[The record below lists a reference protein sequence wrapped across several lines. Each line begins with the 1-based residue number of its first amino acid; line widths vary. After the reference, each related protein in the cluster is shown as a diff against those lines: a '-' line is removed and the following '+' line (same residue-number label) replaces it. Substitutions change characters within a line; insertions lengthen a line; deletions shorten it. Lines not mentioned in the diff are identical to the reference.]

1 MRISS
6 GWVYAS
12 AVFPALPE
20 LSSWGA
26 RGAGPILPRG
36 AFPLGKRQLAGETQ
50 GFSRIVEHSFSLVL
64 LPQVSSLLVGPVFQR
79 EAVTA
84 PRRPRHFVAR
94 TTYVATLWVLVC
106 TAWLVMTGTQEIRNV
121 GDFARFGA
129 TLFPVLAYL
138 QFTIVLFFSA
148 LATAS
153 AVAHEKDRRTL
164 ILLLMTR
171 LSNSELVLGKM
182 FASLLNTL
190 VLLAAAFP
198 LFMLCMLFGG
208 VAPAQVLRVFAV
220 TLMTA
225 LAAGSLGSV
234 IALWRDKTFQAVAL
248 TSLIMVLWMAAW
260 WVVGVFGG
268 DAWHNI
274 AIMMNPAMAVDA
286 AAQPHISTSAFVLL
300 DPVNGFLLFSVGVFL
315 LLNGLAIWRVRIWNP
330 SREIQ
335 PQQRKEDDSRAKLD
349 AAESVHDDVRR
360 KSRQVWDNPLMWREI
375 CTWAYGR
382 KVLLIRSVYWV
393 LAALSFVAVY
403 SLHTPG
409 AVGGTISQVDGTLA
423 VAPLFVLSLVLVN
436 AQAVTSLTS
445 ERDAKALDILLVT
458 DLKPT
463 EFIFGKL
470 GGVFYNVK
478 EIVLLP
484 LALCVF
490 LWYLGA
496 IGLESLIFLI
506 LGLIV
511 MNIFVA
517 VLGLHSGMIYI
528 NSRTAIAVSLGSVFF
543 LAVGVATCL
552 RIMIAFGGSSGS
564 FMVQLIPFSAF
575 MAGGGIAL
583 FVAWGYRNPSPAIT
597 LASLLCPFATFYA
610 ITSFTLESTMG
621 AFLVVVFTYGFA
633 AVAMLIPAL
642 SEFDVAIGKNTTA
655 ED

>member
-1 MRISS
+1 M
-6 GWVYAS
+6 
-12 AVFPALPE
+12 
-20 LSSWGA
+20 
-26 RGAGPILPRG
+26 
-36 AFPLGKRQLAGETQ
+36 
-50 GFSRIVEHSFSLVL
+50 
-64 LPQVSSLLVGPVFQR
+64 
-79 EAVTA
+79 
-84 PRRPRHFVAR
+84 
-94 TTYVATLWVLVC
+94 ATLWVLVC

-129 TLFPVLAYL
+129 MLFPVLAFL

-171 LSNSELVLGKM
+171 LTNSELVLGKM

-198 LFMLCMLFGG
+198 LFMLCLLFGG
-208 VAPAQVLRVFAV
+208 IAPAQVLRVFAV

-234 IALWRDKTFQAVAL
+234 IALWRDKTFQAVSLTAL
-248 TSLIMVLWMAAW
+248 VIVLWMAAW
-260 WVVGVFGG
+260 WVVGAFGN
-268 DAWHNI
+268 DAWQSW
-274 AIMMNPAMAVDA
+274 AIVMNPAMAIDA
-286 AAQPHISTSAFVLL
+286 AAQSQVSAAGWTLT
-300 DPVNGFLLFSVGVFL
+300 DPVNGFLLFSVGAFL
-315 LLNGLAIWRVRIWNP
+315 ALNGLAIWRVRIWNP
-330 SREIQ
+330 SRELQ
-335 PQQRKEDDSRAKLD
+335 PQQRKEDENRARD
-349 AAESVHDDVRR
+349 EIPGSVHDDVTR
-360 KSRQVWDNPLMWREI
+360 KSRRMWDNPLLWREI

-382 KVLLIRSVYWV
+382 KVLLIRGVYWV

-403 SLHTPG
+403 SLHSPDAFGRTL
-409 AVGGTISQVDGTLA
+409 AQVEGTLA
-423 VAPLFVLSLVLVN
+423 VAPLFVLSLILVN
-436 AQAVTSLTS
+436 AQAVTSITS

-458 DLKPT
+458 DLRPT

-478 EIVLLP
+478 EILLLP
-484 LALCVF
+484 MALCVF
-490 LWYLGA
+490 LWGLGA
-496 IGLESLIFLI
+496 IGFESLIFLI
-506 LGLIV
+506 LGLAV
-511 MNIFVA
+511 MNFFVA
-517 VLGLHSGMIYI
+517 MLGLHAGMTYL

-610 ITSFTLESTMG
+610 ITSYTLKSTMG
-621 AFLVVVFTYGFA
+621 AFLVVVLTYGFA

-642 SEFDVAIGKNTTA
+642 SEFDVAIGKHSTG
-655 ED
+655 DD

>member
-1 MRISS
+1 M
-6 GWVYAS
+6 
-12 AVFPALPE
+12 F
-20 LSSWGA
+20 
-26 RGAGPILPRG
+26 
-36 AFPLGKRQLAGETQ
+36 
-50 GFSRIVEHSFSLVL
+50 
-64 LPQVSSLLVGPVFQR
+64 VGPVFQR

-94 TTYVATLWVLVC
+94 ATYVAVLWVLVC

-121 GDFARFGA
+121 GDFARFGEM
-129 TLFPVLAYL
+129 LFPVLAYL
-138 QFTIVLFFSA
+138 QFTIVMFFSA

-198 LFMLCMLFGG
+198 LFMLCILFGG
-208 VAPAQVLRVFAV
+208 IAPAQVLRVFAV
-220 TLMTA
+220 TFMTA
-225 LAAGSLGSV
+225 LAAGSLGSI
-234 IALWRDKTFQAVAL
+234 IALWRDKTFQAVSLTAL
-248 TSLIMVLWMAAW
+248 VIVLWMAGW
-260 WVVGVFGG
+260 WGVAAFAGEQWQTW
-268 DAWHNI
+268 AV
-274 AIMMNPAMAVDA
+274 MFNPAMAIASA
-286 AAQPHISTSAFVLL
+286 AAPQSAATGGFQS
-300 DPVNGFLLFSVGVFL
+300 DPVIGFLLFSVGAFL
-315 LLNGLAIWRVRIWNP
+315 VLNGIAIWRVRIWNP

-335 PQQRKEDDSRAKLD
+335 PQQRKEDENRARDGQAVTGQVSEQAVGGQAVSGIANTAD
-349 AAESVHDDVRR
+349 AGSVHDDITR
-360 KSRQVWDNPLMWREI
+360 KSRRMWDNPLLWREI

-382 KVLLIRSVYWV
+382 KVLLIRGVYWV
-393 LAALSFVAVY
+393 LAALCFLAVY
-403 SLHTPG
+403 SLHSPD
-409 AVGGTISQVDGTLA
+409 ALGGTLRQTEGTLA
-423 VAPLFVLSLVLVN
+423 VAPLFVLSLILVN
-436 AQAVTSLTS
+436 AQAVTALTS

-458 DLKPT
+458 DLRPT

-484 LALCVF
+484 IVLCGF

-496 IGLESLIFLI
+496 IGLESLVFLV

-517 VLGLHSGMIYI
+517 TLGLHAGMSYL

-610 ITSFTLESTMG
+610 ITSYTLESTMG
-621 AFLVVVFTYGFA
+621 AFLVVVLTYGFA
-633 AVAMLIPAL
+633 TVAMLIPAL
-642 SEFDVAIGKNTTA
+642 SEFDVAIGKHSTA
-655 ED
+655 DE

>member
-1 MRISS
+1 M
-6 GWVYAS
+6 
-12 AVFPALPE
+12 F
-20 LSSWGA
+20 
-26 RGAGPILPRG
+26 
-36 AFPLGKRQLAGETQ
+36 
-50 GFSRIVEHSFSLVL
+50 
-64 LPQVSSLLVGPVFQR
+64 VGPVFQR

-94 TTYVATLWVLVC
+94 TAYVVMLWVLVC
-106 TAWLVMTGTQEIRNV
+106 TAWLVMTGTQDVRNV
-121 GDFARFGA
+121 SDFARFGA
-129 TLFPVLAYL
+129 TLFPVLAFL

-148 LATAS
+148 LSAAS
-153 AVAHEKDRRTL
+153 GVAHEKDRRTL

-190 VLLAAAFP
+190 VLLGSALP

-220 TLMTA
+220 TMMTA

-234 IALWRDKTFQAVAL
+234 IALWRDKTFQAVSLTAL
-248 TSLIMVLWMAAW
+248 ILVLWMASWTA
-260 WVVGVFGG
+260 VGAFAGEPWRTWAV
-268 DAWHNI
+268 I
-274 AIMMNPAMAVDA
+274 MNPAMAIDA
-286 AAQPHISTSAFVLL
+286 ASQPHIATAGWIWS
-300 DPVNGFLLFSVGVFL
+300 DPVNGFLAFSLVLFAA
-315 LLNGLAIWRVRIWNP
+315 LNGLAIWRVRIWNP
-330 SREIQ
+330 SRELQ
-335 PQQRKEDDSRAKLD
+335 PQERKEGETHAQL
-349 AAESVHDDVRR
+349 AAGESVHDEVRR
-360 KSRQVWDNPLMWREI
+360 RSRPVWNNPLLWREI
-375 CTWAYGR
+375 RTWAYGR
-382 KVLLIRSVYWV
+382 KVLLIRGVYWV
-393 LAALSFVAVY
+393 LAILTFVA
-403 SLHTPG
+403 LFRLDNPDNP
-409 AVGGTISQVDGTLA
+409 AEPVDRAAGTLA
-423 VAPLFVLSLVLVN
+423 VASLFVLSLILVN

-458 DLKPT
+458 DLRPT

-478 EIVLLP
+478 EIVLFPML
-484 LALCVF
+484 LSGY

-496 IGLESLIFLI
+496 IGIESLIFLLI
-506 LGLIV
+506 GLVV
-511 MNIFVA
+511 MNVFVA

-552 RIMIAFGGSSGS
+552 RIMVAFGGTSGS

-575 MAGGGIAL
+575 MAGGGLAL

-610 ITSFTLESTMG
+610 ITSYLLESTMG
-621 AFLVVVFTYGFA
+621 VFLVIVMTYGFA

-642 SEFDVAIGKNTTA
+642 SEFDVAIGKHGGGD
-655 ED
+655 E